1 MSRKNKK
8 PGVVAVALTAAVAI
22 ILVSSVA
29 YGHWRSDNQ
38 DLGRIDLGQ
47 WNERVP
53 SQYSMNPDQLVQ
65 TENVLFDCWE
75 EMLPQQRKLSSLE
88 LEARLYSGS
97 PDGDPDQVQSYGH
110 QINDVQNEITALRQR
125 ANTRIS
131 KLLRNEQRSYFG
143 TDFDWCD
150 LGNNGGMVHGHDM
163 GDWCR
168 WDTYQQSERAYNG
181 QDGCCW

>member
-8 PGVVAVALTAAVAI
+8 TGVVAVALTAAVAI

-38 DLGRIDLGQ
+38 DLGRINLGQ

-75 EMLPQQRKLSSLE
+75 EMLPLQRKLSSLE
-88 LEARLYSGS
+88 LEARLYSDS
-97 PDGDPDQVQSYGH
+97 PDVDPDQVQSYGH
-110 QINDVQNEITALRQR
+110 QINDVQDEITALRQR
-125 ANTRIS
+125 ANAGIS
-131 KLLRNEQRSYFG
+131 SDTMMEWYMAMIWATGAGGIPINKAIGRTTDRMAAAGRYSCFRSQCG
-143 TDFDWCD
+143 R
-150 LGNNGGMVHGHDM
+150 G
-163 GDWCR
+163 
-168 WDTYQQSERAYNG
+168 EP
-181 QDGCCW
+181 

>member
-8 PGVVAVALTAAVAI
+8 TGVVAVALTAAVAI

-38 DLGRIDLGQ
+38 DLGRINLGQ

-75 EMLPQQRKLSSLE
+75 EMLPLQRKLSSLE
-88 LEARLYSGS
+88 LEARLYSDS
-97 PDGDPDQVQSYGH
+97 PDVDPDQVQSYGH
-110 QINDVQNEITALRQR
+110 QINDVQDEITALRQR
-125 ANTRIS
+125 ANAGIS
-131 KLLRNEQRSYFG
+131 N
-143 TDFDWCD
+143 WCN
-150 LGNNGGMVHGHDM
+150 LGYNDGMVHGHDM

-168 WDTYQQSERAYNG
+168 WDTYQQSDRAYNG